1 MYTVTLD
8 PTNYLQ
14 GMLFLLVFP
23 PQLQPSSPNLLAC
36 TSLAGVSD
44 ELTCAY
50 QAENRTLVVRGAF
63 ESAIEP
69 KVIKLQVGN
78 VTNPGGEVRTES
90 FRA

>member
-23 PQLQPSSPNLLAC
+23 PQLQLPSQNLLAC
-36 TSLAGVSD
+36 IPLSGVSV

-50 QAENRTLVVRGAF
+50 QAENRTLVIRGAF

-69 KVIKLQVGN
+69 KVIK
-78 VTNPGGEVRTES
+78 
-90 FRA
+90 F